1 MKCLVVKDN
10 VNNVYIMTSLIYV
23 TLLVV
28 AIIFSALVFRS
39 HCLTGA
45 TEIIEKLN
53 NLAQMH

>member
-28 AIIFSALVFRS
+28 AIIFIALVFWP

-53 NLAQMH
+53 DLAQM